1 MSDKGRLIQ
10 AGSLRQV
17 SCRELCEHEFCSVGW
32 DAAAS
37 KLPISELVLDLSK
50 LLECCGQD
58 LSCRQNSRYLIKY
71 SSIDPSIDAAKNQK
85 VREVLS

>member
-1 MSDKGRLIQ
+1 MSDKGRLIK

-17 SCRELCEHEFCSVGW
+17 SCRELCQHEFCSVGW

-71 SSIDPSIDAAKNQK
+71 SSIDRSIDAAENQK